1 MIKSRME
8 KRRLLLLAIAA
19 GIVLAL
25 GIPCLVFF
33 TRAPVLV
40 VSDISFVS
48 LYGAGRVR
56 LERARASL
64 ALFRPVKPIVIAD
77 DAGDDI
83 AYFAIGE
90 ASSRPFCVLFPVRF
104 SGAAGFYRERFPE
117 IPVAILEGRGTDRN
131 QAALDAGESA
141 AGNFFLFATD
151 MESDFYRAGLCAAI
165 LDGDKNGRI
174 VVFLD
179 DSIQSVG
186 REAFLRGLRDQGK
199 ETEPLFFTSFSEL
212 SGFSSG
218 ISCVVLAGSGAEFLE
233 KNQEI
238 PIILFTWLNTAFIPE
253 NTVLVFDDSPWAQA
267 VPAVRLAASRTKIG
281 RIPSKTLILSAK
293 SADKYML
300 QKIKK
305 AADTKK
311 QI

>member
-1 MIKSRME
+1 ME
-8 KRRLLLLAIAA
+8 KRRLLLLAIVA

-25 GIPCLVFF
+25 GISCIVFF

-40 VSDISFVS
+40 VTDISFVS

-64 ALFRPVKPIVIAD
+64 ALFRPVKQVVIAD

-83 AYFAIGE
+83 AYFAVGE

-104 SGAAGFYRERFPE
+104 ADAAGLYRERFPE

-131 QAALDAGESA
+131 QATLDPGEST
-141 AGNFFLFATD
+141 AGNFFQFATD

-179 DSIQSVG
+179 DSIQNEG

-199 ETEPLFFTSFSEL
+199 ETAPLFFTSFSEL
-212 SGFSSG
+212 SGFSG

-238 PIILFTWLNTAFIPE
+238 PVILFTWLNTAFIPE
-253 NTVLVFDDSPWAQA
+253 NTILVFDDSPWAQA
-267 VPAVRLAASRTKIG
+267 VPAVRLAASRTKSG

-293 SADKYML
+293 SADKYIL
-300 QKIKK
+300 RKLKK
-305 AADTKK
+305 VAGTKK
-311 QI
+311 QV